1 MGKMSEEKYYV
12 MEDGVR
18 REATDL
24 EKADIE
30 QRRLISDNEIASMNG
45 IATAKESAKAKL
57 AALGLTEAEVN
68 AIIGGV

>member
-1 MGKMSEEKYYV
+1 MSEEKYYV

-18 REATDL
+18 REATDS

-30 QRRLISDNEIASMNG
+30 KRRLVSDNEIASMNG
-45 IATAKESAKAKL
+45 IVAAKESAKAKL